1 MTSNSIIIFIAL
13 LLALLS
19 FWGLGYAYVR
29 FQTHLRT
36 EERRI
41 STLEKKTNQKLK
53 ALDKKRVLHQSRVD
67 ELNAKI
73 AQISSNN

>member
-1 MTSNSIIIFIAL
+1 MNSVSIIIFIAI
-13 LLALLS
+13 LLAVLS

-36 EERRI
+36 EERRLAN
-41 STLEKKTNQKLK
+41 LEKTINKKVQ
-53 ALDKKRVLHQSRVD
+53 ALDKKRDLYQKQVD

-73 AQISSNN
+73 AQLKAQT